1 MRATDAPL
9 ILVAD
14 SDARASEALAGA
26 LRAEGLQVVIC
37 RHAATAVDA
46 VAFHRPSV
54 IVVDVSMDDGHGWD
68 VATAARAHGNLPTIV
83 IDRENDVAVRRA
95 AYAAGADDVVV
106 ASLDPI
112 EFATRVH
119 ALARRARPETRT
131 GQVLRHRDLVMDV
144 AAHEVRIAGRQVVLT
159 AQQFGLLR
167 VILEAGGATLDRAQ
181 LIARTDSLDAEP
193 PSDRAI
199 DLHITRLRHR
209 LGDDPRTPRYVEAVY
224 GVGYR
229 LAHDDQPGPDGFGDH
244 AVAVLDALPDAV
256 LVVDRS
262 LKLRFANL
270 AAEHLFGVPRAS
282 LGGRHCGDLLECR
295 SCGGAQLDGPR
306 CIGRAV
312 LGGLGQVHDAPA
324 VVSGPDGP
332 FAVSLSYGHVEV
344 GNGESL
350 VTITVRRREDATL

>member
-14 SDARASEALAGA
+14 ADARASEALASA
-26 LRAEGLQVVIC
+26 LRGEGLQVVIC

-54 IVVDVSMDDGHGWD
+54 IVVDVGMDEGHGWD
-68 VATAARAHGNLPTIV
+68 VVTAARAHGNLPTIV
-83 IDRENDVAVRRA
+83 IDRENDVATRRT

-144 AAHEVRIAGRQVVLT
+144 AAHEVRIAGRQVALT
-159 AQQFGLLR
+159 AQQFALLR
-167 VILEAGGATLDRAQ
+167 VILEAGGATLEREQ

-209 LGDDPRTPRYVEAVY
+209 LGDDPRAPRYIEAVY

-229 LAHDDQPGPDGFGDH
+229 LAHDDQPRPDGLGDH

-262 LKLRFANL
+262 LMLRFANL

-295 SCGGAQLDGPR
+295 SCGGTRLDGPR

-312 LGGLGQVHDAPA
+312 LGGLDQVHDAPA
-324 VVSGPDGP
+324 IVRGPDGP
-332 FAVSLSYGHVEV
+332 LAVSLSYGQVEV
-344 GNGESL
+344 GKGETF
-350 VTITVRRREDATL
+350 VTITVRRREDATA